1 MADTLVIDGARGEG
15 GGQVLRTSLSLAAI
29 TGRTIRIDNIRARR
43 AKPGLQRQHL
53 TCVKAAAAIC
63 DAELRGAQVGSG
75 RVDFAPQAVRAGD
88 YTFDIGSAGG
98 TGLVLQTVIP
108 ILLGA
113 PGPSTVTVI
122 GGTHNPMAPCFD
134 FLARAFAPILA
145 RMGGGLTLA
154 IERHGFYPAGGGRV
168 TCAITPASWRSI
180 ALCDRGPVTRRAARV
195 ILARLPTHVG
205 DRELAVVQARLGWA
219 PDECAVVATEAV
231 SSGNA
236 LLLEVE
242 RGGVVELITGFGE
255 KGVRAELV
263 AERACDELAATLAAD
278 APVGPHLADQLL
290 LPMALAARAGA
301 GRSGLR
307 TGPLTLHPTTNL
319 DTIGLFLGVPRR
331 TAEDGG
337 AVEIAIG

>member
-1 MADTLVIDGARGEG
+1 MDQLIIDGARGEG

-29 TGRTIRIDNIRARR
+29 TGRAVRIDNVRARR

-63 DAELRGAQVGSG
+63 DGELRGASVGSG
-75 RVDFAPQAVRAGD
+75 RVDFTPGAVRAGD

-134 FLARAFAPILA
+134 FIAGAFAPLIA
-145 RMGGGLTLA
+145 RMGGGLTLT

-168 TCAITPASWRSI
+168 TCAVTPAAWTPIEVST
-180 ALCDRGPVTRRAARV
+180 AGPVTRRSARAIV
-195 ILARLPTHVG
+195 ARLPTHVAE
-205 DRELAVVQARLGWA
+205 RELAIVRERLGFA
-219 PDECAVVATEAV
+219 ADECAIVPVPAA
-231 SSGNA
+231 SPGNT
-236 LLLEVE
+236 LLLEIE
-242 RGGVVELITGFGE
+242 RGGVTEIVTAFGE

-263 AERACDELAATLAAD
+263 AATACDELEAMLAVD

-301 GRSGLR
+301 GRSAIR
-307 TGPLTLHPTTNL
+307 TGPLTLHTTTNL
-319 DTIGLFLGVPRR
+319 DTIALFLDVKRQR
-331 TAEDGG
+331 TEADGTN
-337 AVEIAIG
+337 ELAIT